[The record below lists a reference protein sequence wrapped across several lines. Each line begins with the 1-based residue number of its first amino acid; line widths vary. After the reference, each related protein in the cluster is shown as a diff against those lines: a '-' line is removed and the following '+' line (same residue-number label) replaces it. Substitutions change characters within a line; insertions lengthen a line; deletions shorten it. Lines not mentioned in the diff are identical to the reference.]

1 MCFGGYG
8 NRTGKWTPCG
18 GGGKERHGL
27 CWVSASHSVGLSL
40 LMVPQI
46 VSRFPHSRR
55 PPTPLPAKSL
65 KDRGQG
71 HPRWREPLQLRL
83 CHTWPSSDQSVGC
96 RTGAQGLNPPPK
108 SCVPAADLRCVFMP
122 SRPLPS
128 PESLSHL
135 ATFSLFPP
143 P

>member
-1 MCFGGYG
+1 MFWRLWQQ
-8 NRTGKWTPCG
+8 NWRMDSLWR
-18 GGGKERHGL
+18 GGKERHGL
-27 CWVSASHSVGLSL
+27 CIALCWLVSPDGPSNCLPFSPFTEAAHSFAG
-40 LMVPQI
+40 QI
-46 VSRFPHSRR
+46 S
-55 PPTPLPAKSL
+55 

-135 ATFSLFPP
+135 ATFSLLPP